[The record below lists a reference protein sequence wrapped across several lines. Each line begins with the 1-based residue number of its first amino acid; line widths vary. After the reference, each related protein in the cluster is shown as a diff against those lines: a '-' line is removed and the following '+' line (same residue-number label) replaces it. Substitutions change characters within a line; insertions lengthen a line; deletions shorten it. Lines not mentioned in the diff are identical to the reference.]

1 MFKFKEKALLF
12 VLLTFVLVLA
22 ACSGATE
29 DEEATSA
36 KASTDVSGTI
46 TVSAAASLTD
56 ALQEVAELYN
66 EENPDVQVDFNFG
79 GSGALR
85 QQISQG
91 APADMFFSA
100 SQSDFDTLVE
110 GEFINEEDST
120 QLLKN
125 ELVLVVPEG
134 DTTVTSFDDITE
146 AEQIAVG
153 TPESVPAGEYAMET
167 FDTMGLTEEIESS
180 LVYAEDVRAV
190 LTYVERGE
198 VNAGLVYR
206 TDAMTS
212 DSVEIVDAAPADAHD
227 PIEYPVGLISESE
240 NTEAARSFYDFIQTY
255 EALEVFGEYG
265 FVTE

>member
-1 MFKFKEKALLF
+1 MCKIKQLGLVFVSLMF
-12 VLLTFVLVLA
+12 TLVLA
-22 ACSGATE
+22 ACS
-29 DEEATSA
+29 S
-36 KASTDVSGTI
+36 STDNEESETSEASGTI

-56 ALQEVAELYN
+56 ALQEVAALYN
-66 EENPDVQVDFNFG
+66 EENKDVQVDFNFG
-79 GSGALR
+79 GSGALQ

-110 GEFINEEDST
+110 GDFIDESDST

-146 AEQIAVG
+146 AKQIAVG

-167 FDTMGLTEEIESS
+167 FESMGITEDLEER

-198 VNAGLVYR
+198 VSAGLVYR

-212 DSVEIVDAAPADAHD
+212 DSVDIIDAAPADAHD
-227 PIEYPVGLISESE
+227 PIEYPVGLIEDSE
-240 NTEAARSFYDFIQTY
+240 NTEAARSFYDFIQND

>member
-1 MFKFKEKALLF
+1 MFKFKDTVLYFAVLTLALI
-12 VLLTFVLVLA
+12 LA
-22 ACSGATE
+22 ACGGAAEEKEAAT
-29 DEEATSA
+29 DE
-36 KASTDVSGTI
+36 ASTDVSGTI

-56 ALQEVAELYN
+56 TLQEVAELYN

-91 APADMFFSA
+91 APADIFFSA

-110 GEFINEEDST
+110 GNLIDESDST

-134 DTTVTSFDDITE
+134 DTKVTSFDDITE

-153 TPESVPAGEYAMET
+153 TPESVPVGEYAMET
-167 FDTMGLTEEIESS
+167 FESMGITEDLVGS

-198 VNAGLVYR
+198 VSAGLVYR

-212 DSVEIVDAAPADAHD
+212 DSVDIIDDVPADTHD
-227 PIEYPVGLISESE
+227 PIEYPVGLIKDSE
-240 NTEAARSFYDFIQTY
+240 NTEAARSFYDFIQTD

-265 FVTE
+265 FITE

>member
-1 MFKFKEKALLF
+1 MCKIRQLGLVFVSLMF
-12 VLLTFVLVLA
+12 TLVLA
-22 ACSGATE
+22 ACSSSAE
-29 DEEATSA
+29 NEESETSEA
-36 KASTDVSGTI
+36 SGTI

-56 ALQEVAELYN
+56 ALQKVAELYN

-79 GSGALR
+79 GSGALQ

-110 GEFINEEDST
+110 GEFIKEDDST

-134 DTTVTSFDDITE
+134 DTTVTSFDDVTE

-167 FDTMGLTEEIESS
+167 FESMGITEDLEES

-198 VNAGLVYR
+198 VSAGLVYR

-212 DSVEIVDAAPADAHD
+212 DSVDIIDAAPADAHE
-227 PIEYPVGLISESE
+227 PIEYPVGLIKDSE
-240 NTEAARSFYDFIQTY
+240 NAEAVRSFYDFIQTD

-265 FVTE
+265 FITE